1 LSSEKYS
8 QAGTLEGEFRLQNF
22 LTVKTCRGISVPR
35 KSVLLNLWRGEFM
48 THFTKIFGDKN
59 GSLGFNFIIA
69 PTTWDRKQTL

>member
-1 LSSEKYS
+1 
-8 QAGTLEGEFRLQNF
+8 
-22 LTVKTCRGISVPR
+22 
-35 KSVLLNLWRGEFM
+35 M